1 MGGIFPDDL
10 RDFGSG
16 GRADRVGGNP
26 PCSPSEYG
34 QGRRSTFASGRW
46 AVGPYGMDY
55 HGQGD
60 AQQGGR
66 TAALRAGPAQRQ
78 ISCVDQQVALDSDGV
93 CGAGNVSAGRVVLP
107 VVGIFLPDGVWAA
120 FDLAGEFRYAY
131 VGIAAVSDRRHLDKQ
146 LLGGHADVRRRLA
159 QQSPRGA
166 AGGAAWAGMV

>member
-16 GRADRVGGNP
+16 GRADRVGGNTP
-26 PCSPSEYG
+26 RSPSEYG
-34 QGRRSTFASGRW
+34 QGRRSTFASGRR

-66 TAALRAGPAQRQ
+66 TAAVRAGPAQRQ

-93 CGAGNVSAGRVVLP
+93 CGAGNVAAWRMVLTAG
-107 VVGIFLPDGVWAA
+107 GSFLPDGVWGA
-120 FDLAGEFRYAY
+120 FDLAGEFRHAY
-131 VGIAAVSDRRHLDKQ
+131 VGIAAVSDLRHLDKQ
-146 LLGGHADVRRRLA
+146 LLDGDADV
-159 QQSPRGA
+159 
-166 AGGAAWAGMV
+166 

>member
-10 RDFGSG
+10 RDFGSR
-16 GRADRVGGNP
+16 GRADRVGGNTP
-26 PCSPSEYG
+26 RSPSEYG

-78 ISCVDQQVALDSDGV
+78 ISCVDQQVALDTDGLR
-93 CGAGNVSAGRVVLP
+93 GAGDVCAWRVVVP
-107 VVGIFLPDGVWAA
+107 AVGIFLPDSFWAS
-120 FDLAGEFRYAY
+120 FDLAGELLNAH
-131 VGIAAVSDRRHLDKQ
+131 VGLAAV
-146 LLGGHADVRRRLA
+146 
-159 QQSPRGA
+159 
-166 AGGAAWAGMV
+166 